1 MIDQVEGS
9 LELVVRISILR
20 RPYERNGVGNRARS
34 EDGSAQAD
42 VHGRR
47 RGREAKAGWGESG
60 GSEGDAALRGT
71 AALLGR
77 TSSLGPLS
85 ARSPVAVERERRR
98 LLRLPGDGEKV
109 FHGLIDFG
117 KDKAVVNERTSCIMV
132 ARGGSVLRSCIWVI
146 ANVDSFTIV
155 KMTPS
160 RKRSTSGCPMR
171 RRVYPNRN
179 TWIYFSGLRMT
190 ILSFFTYGSDS
201 HLFRELIG
209 ASFIFH
215 P

>member
-132 ARGGSVLRSCIWVI
+132 ARGGSVLRTCILVI

-160 RKRSTSGCPMR
+160 KEKEHQWMPDEATSISKQEHVDLLLGLKDDNFIIFYL
-171 RRVYPNRN
+171 RVR
-179 TWIYFSGLRMT
+179 F
-190 ILSFFTYGSDS
+190 
-201 HLFRELIG
+201 
-209 ASFIFH
+209 ASV